1 MTNRS
6 TNSIAIPVS
15 LKVQMAELTQQIEK
29 IRSAMSTVKPDSKSY
44 KQLEIQ
50 LKSIEREFQGIQ
62 KSANTTF
69 STQGQ
74 ISTFSR
80 KFEHLEV
87 LVENLGSSFSKLGF
101 SDFLNDS
108 FDKGL
113 IDSLKK
119 VQDNL
124 TQTQKDFKDIGEN
137 AFKGFINSSK
147 DVEEVKKLFS
157 FKEEDFSIDKVD
169 ATLKAIEKRLKK
181 SQGEIANI
189 NIDILGKQNNQ
200 TQLNKDVS
208 ERISKVANL
217 SDEYDKLREKA
228 ELAAEAEKKALKE
241 LQSAE
246 NDPQLEKIK
255 KDLNK
260 ALSENQIFAKGA
272 RKGER
277 AKASSEGQSFGD
289 FFDPKGDF
297 KDDTTKT
304 KFIDYIKTT
313 YSLTQEDIKKIDFG
327 LLTSNTVHT
336 IYHSLIEQI
345 QEKLKNLN
353 KKIETEE
360 SNYAKAQKDKEQAD
374 TNVTQKGNELTQ
386 AVDEVNALN
395 QKIDD
400 IRKQLDALEKQRKD
414 LEAGIQTQEQAI
426 KDVEQ
431 AKKESSAAMTSSPEA
446 RQIIELK
453 EEVRKLKEELLK
465 TNPALKQTSDAI
477 DKVKQAAGESV
488 MKISGDMS
496 KQLED
501 FSNTEMKLGNIQS
514 AIKRWFSFAE
524 VINITKN
531 AFRDAIQ
538 TIQKLDKVITEIAIV
553 TDMTQA
559 ELWKQ
564 IDTYSQ
570 IALQYGVSTEGAYQV
585 SMLWYQQGL
594 KTAEVMELTTE
605 TLKMAKIAGLDYAT
619 ATDYMTV
626 ALRGFKLEMTEAQ
639 NVTDVYS
646 ALAAAT
652 ASNTQELAVAMSKT
666 ASSAEAVGASFEST
680 SAMIATMVSVTRE
693 SATNIG
699 SALKSIVSRYGEM
712 TKDPAKLVDSEGEEL
727 SLNKVDKALQAVGL
741 SLHDANG
748 QFRDFDDVILELAQK
763 WDTID
768 RNAQRYIAT
777 VFAGNRQQSRFLA
790 LVGNY
795 DQYAEALET
804 AANAEGAGTLQT
816 LKTLDSIES
825 KLSQLRTVWEQFY
838 SSLGFEQIFK
848 NGLDFLTNI
857 IKNLNKMNKISVFG
871 NIINIVKSTKKVLS
885 DSFGMIKK
893 SLGDT
898 ELSLT
903 KILAKAGQG
912 IVIKVKADLTE
923 FEKPIE
929 EAKNRAQQ
937 PVVVNK
943 GNGQP
948 TQIPVAPIPAQTAAS
963 TQKTR
968 DSLLAF
974 RGLEKVLSSGWLNQA
989 VGQKANWGMSKI
1001 LGSGGRDYF
1010 SRFNFTDEEYN
1021 AFTSL
1026 LKNFKAE
1033 NDKLG
1038 KSFQS
1043 TSQMLKEFGTALE
1056 KTEAQFFKQKRKD
1069 ARKENWNAFKT
1080 NSKES
1085 IAGFFSAIAKYGNVI
1100 GNAASLIGAAMTTK
1114 GLTITDK
1121 STDTKERSKTLS
1133 GGGSLIGAAGSII
1146 SGAAIGGIPGLI
1158 ASIITSMP
1166 TIIGGISNIIDGMT
1180 ITTAERIEMLK
1191 AETEELKN
1199 QATLKK
1205 GESDSFKNSL
1215 AEYKKLA
1222 EAQYDSEEA
1231 SKAFT
1236 EKMNEMA
1243 EEYPEL
1249 ISYMDAAG
1257 NAIIDA
1263 QKAEEKL
1270 AKLRYDTAK
1279 ASNAAAASEYK
1290 TKKAQEKEANEIK
1303 ENFDSIEL
1311 AFKDSF
1317 AVITEE
1323 RIREKFKLSGH
1334 SSADDFIYDYT
1345 EGEISE
1351 EEQNTLNSLIQ
1362 ALENNSPL
1370 SQDDLEFARK
1380 YSISL
1385 SESEKDKNTAII
1397 DLEDITADMLYDNNA
1412 IDVQKKVNEILSY
1425 FGKETLTEQLFGE
1438 ELYQAL
1444 ESAIWLLQGKVS
1456 SAEEATEIARTARI
1470 QTDLSEFITNGVQAG
1485 EFEQD
1490 AINYATNYASMLETI
1505 GAQIVE
1511 NSIDEG
1517 VDIDAVGS
1525 GYTEAKIAAQEA
1537 LKILI
1542 QNASE
1547 DIVKIYDNLAN
1558 YKISDDLESELKNYG
1573 LDEETTAAFIELYT
1587 ERVQAAR
1594 DRVLSANGGED
1605 FDVLFDG
1612 KSENELITSYAD
1624 FTISTIN
1631 QIDDYIEDGL
1641 TARAAILEETS
1652 IYLLSEISKLD
1663 SETQTALQPII
1674 KGIDWNDSAS
1684 LISAIEAIE
1693 KYGETSGK
1701 TSDLEET
1708 LKALNEA
1715 KDNLIFNIELGFQN
1729 ATDLLVESY
1738 EEREKLASGLSS
1750 GLDFDEMIAESKKIQ
1765 AKNPELSLD
1774 DLFKFDEELGK
1785 WVYTQ
1790 TGFQKTL
1797 ELQAKEIE
1805 EQSEIAKREFEE
1817 FSNIANNPFFINN
1830 RLFRTKEL
1838 NIFDEE
1844 GKLTET
1850 TRNIFSKYFSTKQIG
1865 ILETYLEDFDE
1876 STGETVY
1883 EFFQR
1888 KIAELA
1894 EAEEEWNQALE
1905 AFNQAQKDVLFR
1917 GLNLE
1922 KIASGIVTEVDAE
1935 AIRVAAKGTEYEN
1948 QVGAIITGIINGNY
1962 DLFWKLFGLT
1972 ADRYNEII
1980 ESKSSIMNNTID
1992 KYLNGAKK
2000 ESYTEAEQKALTAIK
2015 VSELRNGITD
2025 NFLSYFETEAEAI
2038 EAYYKIIH
2046 EEFNKQFDLASKT
2059 KLDDKDVSQL
2069 LTIKN
2074 KHQGQE
2080 SELGLERDAS
2090 TGEWI
2095 IKDLELYRSQFDET
2109 IQNNTSLWL
2118 DSYSEIIENEIEK
2131 RNKVPNAIADDINNL
2146 LRAKIGEEISLA
2158 AISVFSKGKIG
2169 PLFTAQSSED
2179 IYKVAQQI
2187 YDLAAS
2193 GSLEIGMS
2201 LEELEDSID
2210 DLFNKWIDMINNG
2223 IEGSLSNAEAK
2234 ELKTYFN
2241 LNDADFIETAE
2252 GLKLTEEATYRIHN
2266 RLQIIKPLAAEVTL
2280 ANLAE
2285 KAMESEENL
2294 NNIYFVLEKI
2304 KKLEKAIDEAGSDNN
2319 RKAALQEELK
2329 LTEKIRDNLMEAG
2342 NAFNFMEQDLPTGM
2356 TNPLS
2361 AWEGLG
2367 QAFEVL
2373 DGEDFKAGYIDYTD
2387 LYNMISMMDEAGIEL
2402 SSVAEGFNDEAH
2414 TAADLMNAA
2423 AAAMVSVDG
2432 EVFVD
2437 LTKLGETF
2445 KLNADGMKEGITDGL
2460 EVFAQSQIE
2469 LLDGQIA
2476 FLETIVEQQKIF
2488 DELDVEQD
2496 GIDFSE
2502 LLPDPEIGDWD
2513 EKQKEVLNSLT
2524 PYLDNIFLQTVGGLK
2539 VHWKALLEHPELFD
2553 DLNNTSQTIITQL
2566 ISALRSNEGNWTES
2580 ELQGI
2585 VNDIL
2590 APLNQGIVIDS
2601 SILGEVIRVENS
2613 EELPSIL
2620 SEKLKGTVLGNEE
2633 YNLTQL
2639 INNYLASNP
2648 VEVSIGNFLTF
2659 VEGQEI
2665 IDSSLLDSVR
2675 QTLTVQTQKQL
2686 ENTTVD
2692 AGAVQATA
2700 SQVTVS
2706 TKDGE
2711 FVFTTPEG
2719 EELTVE
2725 ELIAKLNLDDTAA
2738 LETLSAV
2745 QTALDT
2751 LILPDHVLTFLQQ
2764 AVTKVKD
2771 YASAANSISQL
2782 AVDRI
2787 GKLKDNLNNM
2797 PTGTKTLKVALQVS
2811 SSGGVSVASV
2821 DGTTGAK
2828 GNVATVSLAKGNA
2841 RAKGTLMGELGPEL
2855 YATGGHYYVA
2865 GQNGAEFVD
2874 LPDDAIVFNHLQ
2886 TRRLLENGSINGTG
2900 TAVTSEKK
2908 AVTLATGN
2916 ASGPA
2921 MASASDALNQLKE
2934 IRAMWQSL
2942 LNKSAKDLGKKAGGG
2957 SGGSGGGGGSDEEN
2971 KAFLHDLERWYN
2983 LLRQIEKLEQQ
2994 ITYEQ
2999 AKRANMQSGYKYSDS
3014 LQKELILLKKQQ
3026 AAHQELSDLQRE
3038 YYDERRKVLEK
3049 TSYGELIFT
3058 YDEDGLMQYHE
3069 EEGKGLDILAELER
3083 TDENGKAV
3091 RTAEEQ
3097 VAFLKEASFDIST
3110 LLTNADGSKVESNDY
3125 QTMMQIFWDGVD
3137 GWMDELDSL
3146 YDSYNDSMT
3155 SVQESIEAQM
3165 EIQQEY
3171 IDNQLSVEE
3180 KLLQAII
3187 DREQAEIDRL
3197 EGEKE
3202 ALDEATSAYID
3213 GLNNSLEKEKQMYE
3227 QNDTSAETARL
3238 QRQLAILQRS
3248 GGSAAEIRSLQDQ
3261 IDSRLQDAYFQEQQ
3275 NQIDAIQEASN
3286 NQLKKM
3292 QEQIDIMNE
3301 ALEYQKEN
3309 GLLWTEVYEMMNLW
3323 TPEQMLQFIEEF
3335 TNSYKENS
3343 DLQNQE
3349 DSEETQKQ
3357 IEIYKAGEANKERD
3371 EAWADFYKNLNYEE
3385 EFKNKHA
3392 VGAQAAFNE
3401 AYIKGGLDEAKKAA
3415 EQYYKDNEKPDK
3427 SIDNN
3432 SNTDPSITPED
3443 KPTIESGGSNSGKTN
3458 SEKKN
3463 TASYGYSE
3471 TTKVVQEVL
3480 NALGGYGNLKVDGI
3494 LGPATLNAI
3503 KKFQAS
3509 VGLTADGIAGSQTLE
3524 KLQGAAPQS
3533 LKRRVRAVRYKTG
3546 GLVDFTGPAWVDGT
3560 KSKPE
3565 AFLSAS
3571 DTAMLKSKIFS
3582 NSDGSL
3588 KALVAAL
3595 EEITNNTSRYSTETN
3610 SEQIIIQNAQV
3621 NIQPGTISN
3630 DYSARR
3636 AGEMALEEMVKI
3648 ARKTTNRVVSR

>member
-1 MTNRS
+1 MANRF

-44 KQLEIQ
+44 KQLEAQ

-74 ISTFSR
+74 ISTFAR

-137 AFKGFINSSK
+137 AFKGFISGSK
-147 DVEEVKKLFS
+147 DIEEVKKLFS

-169 ATLKAIEKRLKK
+169 ATLKTIEKRLKK

-200 TQLNKDVS
+200 AQLNKDVS
-208 ERISKVANL
+208 DRISKVADL

-241 LQSAE
+241 LQAAE

-297 KDDTTKT
+297 KDDITKT

-374 TNVTQKGNELTQ
+374 INVTQKGNELTQ

-400 IRKQLDALEKQRKD
+400 IRKQLDVLEKQRKD

-431 AKKESSAAMTSSPEA
+431 AKKESSAAMASSPEA

-477 DKVKQAAGESV
+477 DKVKQAAGESA

-524 VINITKN
+524 VVNITKR
-531 AFRDAIQ
+531 AFRDATQ

-559 ELWKQ
+559 DLWKQ

-652 ASNTQELAVAMSKT
+652 ASSTQELAVAMSKT

-804 AANAEGAGTLQT
+804 ATNAEGAGTLQT

-825 KLSQLRTVWEQFY
+825 KLNQLRTVWEQFY
-838 SSLGFEQIFK
+838 SSLGFEQVFK

-885 DSFGMIKK
+885 DSFSMIKK

-903 KILAKAGQG
+903 KILGKAGQG
-912 IVIKVKADLTE
+912 IIIKVKADLTE

-929 EAKNRAQQ
+929 DAKKRAQQ

-948 TQIPVAPIPAQTAAS
+948 TQIPNVPAQTAAPI
-963 TQKTR
+963 QKTR

-989 VGQKANWGMSKI
+989 IGQKANWGMSKI
-1001 LGSGGRDYF
+1001 LGSDGRDFF
-1010 SRFNFTDEEYN
+1010 SRFNFTDEEYT

-1026 LKNFKAE
+1026 LKNFKEE

-1043 TSQMLKEFGTALE
+1043 TSQMLKEFGIALE

-1080 NSKES
+1080 NGKES
-1085 IAGFFSAIAKYGNVI
+1085 VERFFSAVSKYGNVI
-1100 GNAASLIGAAMTTK
+1100 GNAASLFGAAMTTK

-1121 STDTKERSKTLS
+1121 STDTRERSKTLS
-1133 GGGSLIGAAGSII
+1133 GGGSLLGAAGSIL
-1146 SGAAIGGIPGLI
+1146 SGLAIGGVPGLI

-1215 AEYKKLA
+1215 VEYKKLA

-1279 ASNAAAASEYK
+1279 ATAAATASEYK
-1290 TKKAQEKEANEIK
+1290 TKVEQRKEAVELQAGFNSLTLNKSPMGRFREDFVKVLEISLEQYGGDLSEALEDAIYTNADEESARDAYNALMDLIGYNENQPRKIEHIKNRFLGGNISSEEMQLLRQIGFGISNDFVAQEATFSLDQITTDELYDF
-1303 ENFDSIEL
+1303 ENYAKVYGQLNNILSSIGYTSLAEDFD
-1311 AFKDSF
+1311 
-1317 AVITEE
+1317 
-1323 RIREKFKLSGH
+1323 
-1334 SSADDFIYDYT
+1334 
-1345 EGEISE
+1345 ISE
-1351 EEQNTLNSLIQ
+1351 EDFKPEKLLSAIHSVDNLLNGRVKSLEEAVQAAQQTTIQSEIEQSLAFISSSDFN
-1362 ALENNSPL
+1362 EETSSYISDYSNML
-1370 SQDDLEFARK
+1370 SSLGATMIEARVGDL
-1380 YSISL
+1380 
-1385 SESEKDKNTAII
+1385 
-1397 DLEDITADMLYDNNA
+1397 
-1412 IDVQKKVNEILSY
+1412 
-1425 FGKETLTEQLFGE
+1425 KEE
-1438 ELYQAL
+1438 ELITDAANY
-1444 ESAIWLLQGKVS
+1444 S
-1456 SAEEATEIARTARI
+1456 SAK
-1470 QTDLSEFITNGVQAG
+1470 
-1485 EFEQD
+1485 
-1490 AINYATNYASMLETI
+1490 
-1505 GAQIVE
+1505 
-1511 NSIDEG
+1511 DE
-1517 VDIDAVGS
+1517 VV
-1525 GYTEAKIAAQEA
+1525 
-1537 LKILI
+1537 KILHKLA
-1542 QNASE
+1542 QTASE
-1547 DIVKIYDNLAN
+1547 DIVEIYDNLAN
-1558 YKISDDLESELKNYG
+1558 YKISDDLENELKNYG

-1587 ERVQAAR
+1587 ERVQSAR
-1594 DRVLSANGGED
+1594 DRVLNASDGRAFDALFNGE
-1605 FDVLFDG
+1605 
-1612 KSENELITSYAD
+1612 SEIELITSYAD

-1631 QIDDYIEDGL
+1631 QIDDYVEDGL
-1641 TARAAILEETS
+1641 IARATLLEKAS
-1652 IYLLSEISKLD
+1652 IRLLGEISNLD

-1701 TSDLEET
+1701 TSDLENT
-1708 LKALNEA
+1708 LIALNKA
-1715 KDNLIFNIELGFQN
+1715 KDNLIFNVELGFQS

-1765 AKNPELSLD
+1765 AKNPNLSLD

-1805 EQSEIAKREFEE
+1805 EQAEVAERELEE
-1817 FSNIANNPFFINN
+1817 FSNIANHSFFQAEDLDI
-1830 RLFRTKEL
+1830 L
-1838 NIFDEE
+1838 DEE

-1850 TRNIFSKYFSTKQIG
+1850 AREDLSKSFSDAQIAL
-1865 ILETYLEDFDE
+1865 IETELKNYNSEIDG
-1876 STGETVY
+1876 TIY
-1883 EFFQR
+1883 EFFQNR
-1888 KIAELA
+1888 LSEME
-1894 EAEEEWNQALE
+1894 EASEDWRQALE
-1905 AFNQAQKDVLFR
+1905 AFNQSQKDVLFR

-1922 KIASGIVTEVDAE
+1922 KIATGIVSEVDAE
-1935 AIRVAAKGTEYEN
+1935 ALRNVAKGTEYEN
-1948 QVGAIITGIINGNY
+1948 QVDTIITNIAHGNY

-1972 ADRYNEII
+1972 AERWSEFIEIKNSTMNSAI
-1980 ESKSSIMNNTID
+1980 E
-1992 KYLNGAKK
+1992 KYLNGAK
-2000 ESYTEAEQKALTAIK
+2000 EISYTEAEKKALTAIK
-2015 VSELRNGITD
+2015 ISELREGPTEK
-2025 NFLSYFETEAEAI
+2025 FLSYFETEAEAI
-2038 EAYYKIIH
+2038 EAYYKIVDN
-2046 EEFNKQFDLASKT
+2046 EFNKQFELASKT
-2059 KLDDKDVSQL
+2059 KLGIEDVSQL
-2069 LTIKN
+2069 LTMKGLAV
-2074 KHQGQE
+2074 GQE
-2080 SELGLERDAS
+2080 FELGLKKDPNS
-2090 TGEWI
+2090 GEWI
-2095 IKDLELYRSQFDET
+2095 IDDLELYRSQFDES

-2118 DSYSEIIENEIEK
+2118 DSYSEIIEDGIEK
-2131 RNKVPNAIADDINNL
+2131 RNKIPNAIADDINNL
-2146 LRAKIGEEISLA
+2146 LQAKIGEEISLA
-2158 AISVFSKGKIG
+2158 AVSAFSGGKIG
-2169 PLFTAQSSED
+2169 PTFTAQSSED
-2179 IYKVAQQI
+2179 IYKAAQQI
-2187 YDLAAS
+2187 YDLAANS
-2193 GSLEIGMS
+2193 SRDIGMS

-2210 DLFNKWIDMINNG
+2210 GLFNNWLDMVNKG
-2223 IEGSLSNAEAK
+2223 IEGSLSHTDVK
-2234 ELKTYFN
+2234 ELKAYFN

-2266 RLQIIKPLAAEVTL
+2266 ELQIIKPLAAEVTL
-2280 ANLAE
+2280 TNLAE

-2304 KKLEKAIDEAGSDNN
+2304 EKLEKAIDEAGSDNN

-2342 NAFNFMEQDLPTGM
+2342 NAFNFMERDLPTDL

-2367 QAFEVL
+2367 QAWTVL
-2373 DGEDFKAGYIDYTD
+2373 NGEDFKDGFINYTD
-2387 LYNMISMMDEAGIEL
+2387 LYNMITMLEETGVDLSTVATSFNGEAVNASNLIR
-2402 SSVAEGFNDEAH
+2402 
-2414 TAADLMNAA
+2414 AA
-2423 AAAMVSVDG
+2423 ARALTSVDG
-2432 EVFVD
+2432 EIFVD
-2437 LTKLGETF
+2437 LETLGKDF
-2445 KLNADGMKEGITDGL
+2445 NLSALGMQEGL
-2460 EVFAQSQIE
+2460 EGGIKTLAASQID
-2469 LLDGQIA
+2469 LIDSQIA
-2476 FLETIVEQQKIF
+2476 FLEGVIAFQELDLNLGEDNLLGTEDLQKELFTDGNKLIESSNLYKFLLENFSEQLITIEGESITIKEAFENIKNNISPEQQEAF
-2488 DELDVEQD
+2488 LA
-2496 GIDFSE
+2496 G
-2502 LLPDPEIGDWD
+2502 LLSFL
-2513 EKQKEVLNSLT
+2513 QLLNSE
-2524 PYLDNIFLQTVGGLK
+2524 DWNIEGGAIFGDGLK
-2539 VHWKALLEHPELFD
+2539 VDLSETSVSFTGEPQISQEAILGDNEDLTVAPKSVGLAFDGTNVHFVKEDGTIMTAEEVAAEFQMDESSIKLALEEIQGAIDNLDVPESLGQELYSVSQGLWAIGSAAVTIQKGLERVQEF
-2553 DLNNTSQTIITQL
+2553 S
-2566 ISALRSNEGNWTES
+2566 
-2580 ELQGI
+2580 QGI
-2585 VNDIL
+2585 SQI
-2590 APLNQGIVIDS
+2590 PSSKTLN
-2601 SILGEVIRVENS
+2601 
-2613 EELPSIL
+2613 
-2620 SEKLKGTVLGNEE
+2620 
-2633 YNLTQL
+2633 
-2639 INNYLASNP
+2639 
-2648 VEVSIGNFLTF
+2648 
-2659 VEGQEI
+2659 
-2665 IDSSLLDSVR
+2665 VR
-2675 QTLTVQTQKQL
+2675 
-2686 ENTTVD
+2686 
-2692 AGAVQATA
+2692 
-2700 SQVTVS
+2700 
-2706 TKDGE
+2706 
-2711 FVFTTPEG
+2711 
-2719 EELTVE
+2719 
-2725 ELIAKLNLDDTAA
+2725 LNLSTGGG
-2738 LETLSAV
+2738 
-2745 QTALDT
+2745 
-2751 LILPDHVLTFLQQ
+2751 
-2764 AVTKVKD
+2764 
-2771 YASAANSISQL
+2771 ASA
-2782 AVDRI
+2782 RI
-2787 GKLKDNLNNM
+2787 EGSTSN
-2797 PTGTKTLKVALQVS
+2797 KVAQI
-2811 SSGGVSVASV
+2811 
-2821 DGTTGAK
+2821 
-2828 GNVATVSLAKGNA
+2828 NLAKGNA

-2886 TRRLLENGSINGTG
+2886 TRRLLGNGSINGTG

-2908 AVTLATGN
+2908 AVAMATGN
-2916 ASGPA
+2916 TTGPA
-2921 MASASDALNQLKE
+2921 MASASDTIKKLLD
-2934 IRAMWQSL
+2934 IRAMWEGLTNLS
-2942 LNKSAKDLGKKAGGG
+2942 SSDFAKKAGGG
-2957 SGGSGGGGGSDEEN
+2957 SGGGGSDEEN

-3014 LQKELILLKKQQ
+3014 LQKELVLLKKQQ
-3026 AAHQELSDLQRE
+3026 AAHQKLSDLQKD
-3038 YYDERRKVLEK
+3038 YYDRRREDLLSTDYSK
-3049 TSYGELIFT
+3049 IFT
-3058 YDEDGLMQYHE
+3058 YDQDGLMQYVD
-3069 EEGKGLDILAELER
+3069 GKNRGLDVLATLNK
-3083 TDENGKAV
+3083 TDENGKAIY
-3091 RTAEEQ
+3091 TLTEQ
-3097 VAFLKEASFDIST
+3097 LAYLRETVGFNTSVLE
-3110 LLTNADGSKVESNDY
+3110 TNADGTKAEDEE
-3125 QTMMQIFWDGVD
+3125 QMMQNFWDGVD
-3137 GWMDELDSL
+3137 GWMDELDDL
-3146 YDSYNDSMT
+3146 YDSYNESMT
-3155 SVQESIEAQM
+3155 SVQEAIEAQA

-3171 IDNQLSVEE
+3171 TDNQLSLEE

-3197 EGEKE
+3197 EKEKE
-3202 ALDEATSAYID
+3202 VLEEATSEYID
-3213 GLNNSLEKEKQMYE
+3213 GLNQALDREKEMYDR
-3227 QNDTSAETARL
+3227 NDTSAETTKL

-3248 GGSAAEIRSLQDQ
+3248 GGSASEIKALQDQ

-3275 NQIDAIQEASN
+3275 DQIGAIQEASDK
-3286 NQLKKM
+3286 QLEKL
-3292 QEQIDIMNE
+3292 QAQIDLMTE
-3301 ALEYQKEN
+3301 TLEYQKEY
-3309 GLLWTEVYEMMNLW
+3309 GLLWTEVYNMMSLW
-3323 TPEQMLQFIEEF
+3323 TPEQMVQFIEEF
-3335 TNSYKENS
+3335 TKSYKENS
-3343 DLQNQE
+3343 DTQNQE
-3349 DSEETQKQ
+3349 DSKETLKQ
-3357 IEIYKAGEANKERD
+3357 AEMYKSGEALEERNR
-3371 EAWADFYKNLNYEE
+3371 AWTEFYNNLNYEE
-3385 EFKNKHA
+3385 EFKSKHA

-3401 AYIKGGLDEAKKAA
+3401 AYAEGGLDAAKKAA
-3415 EQYYKDNEKPDK
+3415 EQYYKDNEMPKPPA
-3427 SIDNN
+3427 DNN
-3432 SNTDPSITPED
+3432 NNPNPAEPEN
-3443 KPTIESGGSNSGKTN
+3443 KPTIESGGSNSGKTE
-3458 SEKKN
+3458 SEKKD
-3463 TASYGYSE
+3463 TTSYGYSE

-3494 LGPATLNAI
+3494 LGPATLSAI
-3503 KKFQAS
+3503 KKFQTA
-3509 VGLTADGIAGSQTLE
+3509 VGLTADGIAGSKTLE
-3524 KLQGAAPQS
+3524 KLQEAAPHS

-3595 EEITNNTSRYSTETN
+3595 EEITGNTSHYSTENNT
-3610 SEQIIIQNAQV
+3610 EQIIIQNAQV
-3621 NIQPGTISN
+3621 NIQPGVISN

>member
-1 MTNRS
+1 MANRS

-15 LKVQMAELTQQIEK
+15 LKVQMTELTQQIEK

-44 KQLEIQ
+44 KQLEAQ

-74 ISTFSR
+74 ISTFAR

-137 AFKGFINSSK
+137 AFKGFISSSK

-169 ATLKAIEKRLKK
+169 ATLKTIEKRLKK

-200 TQLNKDVS
+200 AQLNKDVS
-208 ERISKVANL
+208 DRISKVADL

-241 LQSAE
+241 LQAAE

-360 SNYAKAQKDKEQAD
+360 SNYVKAQKDKEQAD
-374 TNVTQKGNELTQ
+374 TNVIQKGNELTQ

-431 AKKESSAAMTSSPEA
+431 AKKESSTAMASSPEA

-477 DKVKQAAGESV
+477 DKVKQAAGESA

-524 VINITKN
+524 VVNITKR
-531 AFRDAIQ
+531 AFRDATQ

-559 ELWKQ
+559 DLWKQ

-652 ASNTQELAVAMSKT
+652 ASSTQELAVAMSKT

-748 QFRDFDDVILELAQK
+748 QFRDFDDVILELAEK

-795 DQYAEALET
+795 DQYTEALET
-804 AANAEGAGTLQT
+804 AVNAEGAGTLQT

-825 KLSQLRTVWEQFY
+825 KLNQLRTVWEQFY
-838 SSLGFEQIFK
+838 SSLGFEQVFK

-903 KILAKAGQG
+903 KILSKAGQG
-912 IVIKVKADLTE
+912 IIIKVKADLTE

-948 TQIPVAPIPAQTAAS
+948 TQIPAAPTQTAAS

-968 DSLLAF
+968 DSVLAY
-974 RGLEKVLSSGWLNQA
+974 RGLEKVLSSGWLSQA
-989 VGQKANWGMSKI
+989 AGQKTNWGMSKI
-1001 LGSGGRDYF
+1001 LGSDGRDYF

-1026 LKNFKAE
+1026 LKNFKEE

-1043 TSQMLKEFGTALE
+1043 TSQMLKEFGIALE

-1069 ARKENWNAFKT
+1069 ARKENWDAFKT

-1085 IAGFFSAIAKYGNVI
+1085 IAGFFSAISKYGNVI
-1100 GNAASLIGAAMTTK
+1100 GNATSLIGAAMTTK

-1121 STDTKERSKTLS
+1121 STDTRERSKTLS
-1133 GGGSLIGAAGSII
+1133 GGGSLIGAAGSIL
-1146 SGAAIGGIPGLI
+1146 SGFAMGGIPGLI
-1158 ASIITSMP
+1158 ASITTSMP

-1205 GESDSFKNSL
+1205 GDSDSFKNSL

-1222 EAQYDSEEA
+1222 KAQYDSEEA

-1257 NAIIDA
+1257 NAIIDV

-1279 ASNAAAASEYK
+1279 ATAAATASEYR
-1290 TKKAQEKEANEIK
+1290 TKVEQRKEAVELQAGFSSLTLNKSPMGRFKEDFVKVLEISLEQYGGDLSEALEDAIYTNADEESARDAYDALMDLIGYNEDQPRKIEYIKNRFLGGNISPEEMQLLRQIGFGISNDFVAQEAT
-1303 ENFDSIEL
+1303 FSLDQ
-1311 AFKDSF
+1311 
-1317 AVITEE
+1317 ITTDE
-1323 RIREKFKLSGH
+1323 
-1334 SSADDFIYDYT
+1334 
-1345 EGEISE
+1345 
-1351 EEQNTLNSLIQ
+1351 
-1362 ALENNSPL
+1362 
-1370 SQDDLEFARK
+1370 
-1380 YSISL
+1380 
-1385 SESEKDKNTAII
+1385 
-1397 DLEDITADMLYDNNA
+1397 LYDFENYA
-1412 IDVQKKVNEILSY
+1412 KVYGQLNEILSSIGY
-1425 FGKETLTEQLFGE
+1425 TSLAEDFDINE
-1438 ELYQAL
+1438 EDFEPEKLL
-1444 ESAIWLLQGKVS
+1444 NAIHSVDNLLNGRVKNL
-1456 SAEEATEIARTARI
+1456 EEA
-1470 QTDLSEFITNGVQAG
+1470 VQAAQQTTVQSEIEQSLAFISSNDFNEETSSYISDYSNMLSSLGATMIEARVGDLKEG
-1485 EFEQD
+1485 ELITD
-1490 AINYATNYASMLETI
+1490 AANYS
-1505 GAQIVE
+1505 
-1511 NSIDEG
+1511 
-1517 VDIDAVGS
+1517 DAKDKVV
-1525 GYTEAKIAAQEA
+1525 
-1537 LKILI
+1537 KILHKLA

-1547 DIVKIYDNLAN
+1547 DIVEIYDNLAN
-1558 YKISDDLESELKNYG
+1558 YKTSDNLENELKNYG

-1587 ERVQAAR
+1587 ERVQSAR
-1594 DRVLSANGGED
+1594 DRVLSASDGRAFDALFNGET
-1605 FDVLFDG
+1605 
-1612 KSENELITSYAD
+1612 EIELITSYAD

-1631 QIDDYIEDGL
+1631 QIDDYVEDGL
-1641 TARAAILEETS
+1641 TARATLLEKAS
-1652 IYLLSEISKLD
+1652 IRLLGEISNLD
-1663 SETQTALQPII
+1663 SETQTALQPIV

-1738 EEREKLASGLSS
+1738 EEREKIASGLSS

-1765 AKNPELSLD
+1765 AKNPDLSLD

-1790 TGFQKTL
+1790 EGFQKTL
-1797 ELQAKEIE
+1797 DLQAQEIE
-1805 EQSEIAKREFEE
+1805 EQAEVAE
-1817 FSNIANNPFFINN
+1817 
-1830 RLFRTKEL
+1830 KEL
-1838 NIFDEE
+1838 EKFSSIVNNLFFRAEGLSILDEE
-1844 GKLTET
+1844 GKLTEIA
-1850 TRNIFSKYFSTKQIG
+1850 REDLSKSFSEDQIAL
-1865 ILETYLEDFDE
+1865 IETELKNYSSEIDG
-1876 STGETVY
+1876 TIY
-1883 EFFQR
+1883 EFFQNR
-1888 KIAELA
+1888 LLEME
-1894 EAEEEWNQALE
+1894 EASEEWRQALK
-1905 AFNQAQKDVLFR
+1905 AFNQSQKDILFR

-1922 KIASGIVTEVDAE
+1922 KIAIGVVSEVDAE
-1935 AIRVAAKGTEYEN
+1935 ALRNVAKGTEYEN
-1948 QVGAIITGIINGNY
+1948 QVDTIITNIAHGNY

-1972 ADRYNEII
+1972 AERWSEFIEI
-1980 ESKSSIMNNTID
+1980 KSSTINSTID
-1992 KYLNGAKK
+1992 KYLNGVSDS
-2000 ESYTEAEQKALTAIK
+2000 SYTEAEKKALTAIK
-2015 VSELRNGITD
+2015 VSELREGPTEK
-2025 NFLSYFETEAEAI
+2025 FLSYFETEAEAI
-2038 EAYYKIIH
+2038 EAYYKIVDN
-2046 EEFNKQFDLASKT
+2046 EFNKQFELASKT
-2059 KLDDKDVSQL
+2059 KLGIEDVSQL
-2069 LTIKN
+2069 LTMKGLAV
-2074 KHQGQE
+2074 GQE
-2080 SELGLERDAS
+2080 FELGLKKDPNS
-2090 TGEWI
+2090 GEWI
-2095 IKDLELYRSQFDET
+2095 IDDLELYRSQFDES

-2118 DSYSEIIENEIEK
+2118 DSYSEIIEDGIEK
-2131 RNKVPNAIADDINNL
+2131 RNKIPNAIADDINNL
-2146 LRAKIGEEISLA
+2146 LQAKIGEEISLA
-2158 AISVFSKGKIG
+2158 AISAFSGGKIG
-2169 PLFTAQSSED
+2169 PTFTAQSSED
-2179 IYKVAQQI
+2179 IYKAAQQI
-2187 YDLAAS
+2187 YDLAAD

-2342 NAFNFMEQDLPTGM
+2342 NAFNFMERDLPTDL

-2367 QAFEVL
+2367 QAWTVL
-2373 DGEDFKAGYIDYTD
+2373 NGEDFKDGFINYTD
-2387 LYNMISMMDEAGIEL
+2387 LYNMITMLEETGVDLSTVATSFNGEAVNASNLIR
-2402 SSVAEGFNDEAH
+2402 
-2414 TAADLMNAA
+2414 AA
-2423 AAAMVSVDG
+2423 AQALTSVDG
-2432 EVFVD
+2432 EIFVD
-2437 LTKLGETF
+2437 LETLGKDF
-2445 KLNADGMKEGITDGL
+2445 NLSALGMQEGL
-2460 EVFAQSQIE
+2460 ESGIKTLAASQIKII
-2469 LLDGQIA
+2469 DSQIA
-2476 FLETIVEQQKIF
+2476 FLEGVVAFQ
-2488 DELDVEQD
+2488 ELDLDVD
-2496 GIDFSE
+2496 GDKVLDLEE
-2502 LLPDPEIGDWD
+2502 LTNKLMPSGTLEYSSGVYAFLMEKAKEEISLLNGDVISIKEALD
-2513 EKQKEVLNSLT
+2513 ILANSNNELEKNEVLESLRLFLQNFFDGEDWTIEGNSLVR
-2524 PYLDNIFLQTVGGLK
+2524 DGLK
-2539 VHWKALLEHPELFD
+2539 VDFTE
-2553 DLNNTSQTIITQL
+2553 TSVSFIGEPQ
-2566 ISALRSNEGNWTES
+2566 ISQEA
-2580 ELQGI
+2580 
-2585 VNDIL
+2585 
-2590 APLNQGIVIDS
+2590 
-2601 SILGEVIRVENS
+2601 
-2613 EELPSIL
+2613 
-2620 SEKLKGTVLGNEE
+2620 VLGNNEDLTVTPKSVGLAFDGTNVHFVKEDGTIMSAEE
-2633 YNLTQL
+2633 VAAEFQMDESSIKLALGEIQEAIDNLDVPESL
-2639 INNYLASNP
+2639 
-2648 VEVSIGNFLTF
+2648 
-2659 VEGQEI
+2659 GQELYSVSQGLWAI
-2665 IDSSLLDSVR
+2665 GSAAVTIQKALERVQEFSQGISQIPSSKTLSV
-2675 QTLTVQTQKQL
+2675 
-2686 ENTTVD
+2686 
-2692 AGAVQATA
+2692 
-2700 SQVTVS
+2700 
-2706 TKDGE
+2706 
-2711 FVFTTPEG
+2711 
-2719 EELTVE
+2719 
-2725 ELIAKLNLDDTAA
+2725 KLNLSTGGGTNARI
-2738 LETLSAV
+2738 EGSKTNK
-2745 QTALDT
+2745 
-2751 LILPDHVLTFLQQ
+2751 
-2764 AVTKVKD
+2764 VTQISF
-2771 YASAANSISQL
+2771 AS
-2782 AVDRI
+2782 
-2787 GKLKDNLNNM
+2787 
-2797 PTGTKTLKVALQVS
+2797 
-2811 SSGGVSVASV
+2811 
-2821 DGTTGAK
+2821 
-2828 GNVATVSLAKGNA
+2828 GNA

-2855 YATGGHYYVA
+2855 YTTGGHYYVA

-2886 TRRLLENGSINGTG
+2886 TRKLLDSGSIGGTG
-2900 TAVTSEKK
+2900 KPVTNERNAV
-2908 AVTLATGN
+2908 ALATGN
-2916 ASGPA
+2916 SGPA
-2921 MASASDALNQLKE
+2921 MASASDTIKKLLD
-2934 IRAMWQSL
+2934 IRAMWEGLTNLS
-2942 LNKSAKDLGKKAGGG
+2942 SSDFAKKAGGG
-2957 SGGSGGGGGSDEEN
+2957 SGGSGGGGSDEEN
-2971 KAFLHDLERWYN
+2971 KAFLHNLERWYN

-3026 AAHQELSDLQRE
+3026 AVHQELSDLQRE

-3097 VAFLKEASFDIST
+3097 VTFLKDAGFDIST

-3275 NQIDAIQEASN
+3275 DQIDAIQEASN
-3286 NQLKKM
+3286 NQLEKM

-3309 GLLWTEVYEMMNLW
+3309 GLLWTEVYEMMNFW
-3323 TPEQMLQFIEEF
+3323 TPDQMLQFIEEF

-3349 DSEETQKQ
+3349 NSEETQKQ

-3415 EQYYKDNEKPDK
+3415 EQYYKDNEKPK
-3427 SIDNN
+3427 TLTDNN
-3432 SNTDPSITPED
+3432 ENPIEPEN
-3443 KPTIESGGSNSGKTN
+3443 KPTIESGGSNSGKTE
-3458 SEKKN
+3458 SEQKN
-3463 TASYGYSE
+3463 TKKTSYRRGDSGSIV
-3471 TTKVVQEVL
+3471 KKIQEFL
-3480 NALGGYGNLKVDGI
+3480 NTYGFEEEPLIVDGKFGTATERALKNYQRIKGLTVDGI
-3494 LGPATLNAI
+3494 AGPATL
-3503 KKFQAS
+3503 KKM
-3509 VGLTADGIAGSQTLE
+3509 GIIT
-3524 KLQGAAPQS
+3524 
-3533 LKRRVRAVRYKTG
+3533 YKTG

-3595 EEITNNTSRYSTETN
+3595 EEITNNTSRYSTENNT
-3610 SEQIIIQNAQV
+3610 EQIVIQNAQV
-3621 NIQPGTISN
+3621 NIQPGVISN

>member
-1 MTNRS
+1 MANRS

-44 KQLEIQ
+44 KQLEAQ

-74 ISTFSR
+74 ISTFAR

-108 FDKGL
+108 FDKDL

-124 TQTQKDFKDIGEN
+124 TQTQKDFKEIGEN
-137 AFKGFINSSK
+137 TFKGFINGSK
-147 DVEEVKKLFS
+147 DVEKVKKLFS

-169 ATLKAIEKRLKK
+169 ATLKTIEKRLKK

-208 ERISKVANL
+208 DRISKVADL

-241 LQSAE
+241 LQAAE

-260 ALSENQIFAKGA
+260 ALSENQVFAKGA

-289 FFDPKGDF
+289 FFDLKGDF

-353 KKIETEE
+353 KKIETEK

-374 TNVTQKGNELTQ
+374 TNVAQKGNELTQ
-386 AVDEVNALN
+386 AINEVNVLN

-400 IRKQLDALEKQRKD
+400 IRKQLDVLEKQRKD

-431 AKKESSAAMTSSPEA
+431 AKKVSSTAMTSSPEA
-446 RQIIELK
+446 QQIVNLK

-465 TNPALKQTSDAI
+465 TNPALKQTSEVI
-477 DKVKQAAGESV
+477 DEVKQAAGESA

-553 TDMTQA
+553 TDMTQ
-559 ELWKQ
+559 EDLWKQ

-652 ASNTQELAVAMSKT
+652 ASSTQELAVAMSKT

-748 QFRDFDDVILELAQK
+748 QFRDFDEVILELAQK

-885 DSFGMIKK
+885 DSFSMIKK

-948 TQIPVAPIPAQTAAS
+948 TQIPILPVQTATS

-968 DSLLAF
+968 DSLLAY
-974 RGLEKVLSSGWLNQA
+974 RGLEKILGSGWLSQA
-989 VGQKANWGMSKI
+989 AGQKANWGMSKI
-1001 LGSGGRDYF
+1001 LGSDGRDYF

-1043 TSQMLKEFGTALE
+1043 TSQMLKEFGIALE
-1056 KTEAQFFKQKRKD
+1056 KTEAQFFKQKRKN
-1069 ARKENWNAFKT
+1069 ARKESWEAFKT
-1080 NSKES
+1080 SSKES
-1085 IAGFFSAIAKYGNVI
+1085 IGGFFSAISKYGNVI
-1100 GNAASLIGAAMTTK
+1100 GNAASLIGATMTTK

-1121 STDTKERSKTLS
+1121 STDTRERSKTLTGTGS
-1133 GGGSLIGAAGSII
+1133 LLGAGGSVL
-1146 SGAAIGGIPGLI
+1146 SGFAVGGVPGLI

-1191 AETEELKN
+1191 AETEELNN
-1199 QATLKK
+1199 QAILKK

-1279 ASNAAAASEYK
+1279 ATAAATASEYR
-1290 TKKAQEKEANEIK
+1290 TKVEQRKEAVELQAGFSSLTLNKSPMGRFK
-1303 ENFDSIEL
+1303 E
-1311 AFKDSF
+1311 
-1317 AVITEE
+1317 
-1323 RIREKFKLSGH
+1323 
-1334 SSADDFIYDYT
+1334 DFVKVL
-1345 EGEISE
+1345 EISL
-1351 EEQNTLNSLIQ
+1351 EQ
-1362 ALENNSPL
+1362 
-1370 SQDDLEFARK
+1370 
-1380 YSISL
+1380 YGGSL
-1385 SESEKDKNTAII
+1385 SEALEDAIYTTADEESAKKAYDALINLFGYDENNLPKIEQEKDRFLKG
-1397 DLEDITADMLYDNNA
+1397 DISFEEMQLLRQIGFGISNDFVAQEATFSLDQITTDELYDFENYA
-1412 IDVQKKVNEILSY
+1412 KVYGQLNEILSSIGY
-1425 FGKETLTEQLFGE
+1425 TSLAEDFDINE
-1438 ELYQAL
+1438 EAFEPKKLL
-1444 ESAIWLLQGKVS
+1444 NAIHSVDNLLNGKVKS
-1456 SAEEATEIARTARI
+1456 LEEAVQSAQQTTVQSEIEQSLAFISSNDFNEETSSYISDYSNMLSSLGAEMVEARVGELKEGELI
-1470 QTDLSEFITNGVQAG
+1470 TD
-1485 EFEQD
+1485 
-1490 AINYATNYASMLETI
+1490 ATNYSSAK
-1505 GAQIVE
+1505 
-1511 NSIDEG
+1511 DE
-1517 VDIDAVGS
+1517 VV
-1525 GYTEAKIAAQEA
+1525 
-1537 LKILI
+1537 KILYNLA
-1542 QNASE
+1542 QNASK
-1547 DIVKIYDNLAN
+1547 DIVEIYDNLAN
-1558 YKISDDLESELKNYG
+1558 YKISDNLEKELRKYG

-1587 ERVQAAR
+1587 ERVQFAR
-1594 DRVLSANGGED
+1594 DRVLSASDGRAFDALFNGE
-1605 FDVLFDG
+1605 
-1612 KSENELITSYAD
+1612 SEIELITSYAD

-1631 QIDDYIEDGL
+1631 QIDDYVEDGL
-1641 TARAAILEETS
+1641 TARATLLEKAS
-1652 IYLLSEISKLD
+1652 IRLLGEISNLD

-1738 EEREKLASGLSS
+1738 EEREKIASGLSS
-1750 GLDFDEMIAESKKIQ
+1750 GLGFDEMVAESKKIQ
-1765 AKNPELSLD
+1765 AKNPDLSLD

-1805 EQSEIAKREFEE
+1805 EQAEVAERELEE
-1817 FSNIANNPFFINN
+1817 FSNIANHSFFQAEDLTI
-1830 RLFRTKEL
+1830 L
-1838 NIFDEE
+1838 DEE
-1844 GKLTET
+1844 GKLTEAA
-1850 TRNIFSKYFSTKQIG
+1850 RENLSGSFSEAQIAL
-1865 ILETYLEDFDE
+1865 IETELKNYNSEIDG
-1876 STGETVY
+1876 TIY
-1883 EFFQR
+1883 EFFQS
-1888 KIAELA
+1888 KLSEME
-1894 EAEEEWNQALE
+1894 EASEEWRQALE
-1905 AFNQAQKDVLFR
+1905 AFNQSQRDVLFR

-1922 KIASGIVTEVDAE
+1922 KIALGIVTEVDAE
-1935 AIRVAAKGTEYEN
+1935 AIQTAAKGTEYEN
-1948 QVGAIITGIINGNY
+1948 QVGTIITGIINGNY

-2118 DSYSEIIENEIEK
+2118 DSYSEIIEDGIEK

-2146 LRAKIGEEISLA
+2146 LQAKIGEEISLA
-2158 AISVFSKGKIG
+2158 TISAFSDGKIG
-2169 PLFTAQSSED
+2169 STFTAQSSED

-2234 ELKTYFN
+2234 ELKIYFN

-2304 KKLEKAIDEAGSDNN
+2304 KKLEKAIDEADSDNN

-2342 NAFNFMEQDLPTGM
+2342 NAFNFMERDLPTDL

-2367 QAFEVL
+2367 QAWTVL
-2373 DGEDFKAGYIDYTD
+2373 NGEDFKDGFINYTD
-2387 LYNMISMMDEAGIEL
+2387 LYNMITMLEETGVDLSTVATSFNGEAVNASNLIR
-2402 SSVAEGFNDEAH
+2402 
-2414 TAADLMNAA
+2414 AA
-2423 AAAMVSVDG
+2423 AQALTSVDG
-2432 EVFVD
+2432 EIFVD
-2437 LTKLGETF
+2437 LETLGKDF
-2445 KLNADGMKEGITDGL
+2445 NLSALGMQEGL
-2460 EVFAQSQIE
+2460 ESGIKTLAASQID
-2469 LLDGQIA
+2469 LIDSQIA
-2476 FLETIVEQQKIF
+2476 FLEGVIAFQELDLNLGEDNLLGTEDLQKELFTDGNELIESSNLYKFLLENFSEQLITIEGESITIKEAFENIKNNISPEQQEAF
-2488 DELDVEQD
+2488 LT
-2496 GIDFSE
+2496 G
-2502 LLPDPEIGDWD
+2502 LLSFL
-2513 EKQKEVLNSLT
+2513 QLLNSK
-2524 PYLDNIFLQTVGGLK
+2524 DWNIEGGAIFGDGLK
-2539 VHWKALLEHPELFD
+2539 VDLSETSVSFTGEPQISQEAVFGNNEDLTVTPKSVGIAFDGTNVHFVKEDGTIMTADEVAAEFQMDESSIKLALGEIQEAIDNLDVPESLGQELYSVSQGLWAIGSAAVTIQKALERVQEF
-2553 DLNNTSQTIITQL
+2553 S
-2566 ISALRSNEGNWTES
+2566 
-2580 ELQGI
+2580 QGI
-2585 VNDIL
+2585 SQI
-2590 APLNQGIVIDS
+2590 PS
-2601 SILGEVIRVENS
+2601 SKT
-2613 EELPSIL
+2613 L
-2620 SEKLKGTVLGNEE
+2620 SV
-2633 YNLTQL
+2633 
-2639 INNYLASNP
+2639 
-2648 VEVSIGNFLTF
+2648 
-2659 VEGQEI
+2659 
-2665 IDSSLLDSVR
+2665 
-2675 QTLTVQTQKQL
+2675 
-2686 ENTTVD
+2686 
-2692 AGAVQATA
+2692 
-2700 SQVTVS
+2700 
-2706 TKDGE
+2706 
-2711 FVFTTPEG
+2711 
-2719 EELTVE
+2719 
-2725 ELIAKLNLDDTAA
+2725 KLNLSTGGGTNARI
-2738 LETLSAV
+2738 EGSKTNK
-2745 QTALDT
+2745 
-2751 LILPDHVLTFLQQ
+2751 
-2764 AVTKVKD
+2764 VTQISF
-2771 YASAANSISQL
+2771 AS
-2782 AVDRI
+2782 
-2787 GKLKDNLNNM
+2787 
-2797 PTGTKTLKVALQVS
+2797 
-2811 SSGGVSVASV
+2811 
-2821 DGTTGAK
+2821 
-2828 GNVATVSLAKGNA
+2828 GNA

-2855 YATGGHYYVA
+2855 YTTGGHYYVA

-2886 TRRLLENGSINGTG
+2886 TRKLLGSGSIGGTG
-2900 TAVTSEKK
+2900 KPVTNERNAV
-2908 AVTLATGN
+2908 ALATGN
-2916 ASGPA
+2916 SGPA
-2921 MASASDALNQLKE
+2921 MASASDTIKKLLD
-2934 IRAMWQSL
+2934 IRAMWEGLINLS
-2942 LNKSAKDLGKKAGGG
+2942 SSDFAKKAGGG
-2957 SGGSGGGGGSDEEN
+2957 SGGSGGGGSDKEN
-2971 KAFLHDLERWYN
+2971 KAFLHNLERWYN

-3097 VAFLKEASFDIST
+3097 VTFLKDAGFDIST

-3146 YDSYNDSMT
+3146 YDSYNESMT

-3286 NQLKKM
+3286 NQLEKM

-3323 TPEQMLQFIEEF
+3323 TPDQMLQFIEEF

-3349 DSEETQKQ
+3349 DSEETRKQ
-3357 IEIYKAGEANKERD
+3357 LEIYDASKANEERD
-3371 EAWADFYKNLNYEE
+3371 SAWADFYKNLKYEE
-3385 EFKNKHA
+3385 EFKNKYA
-3392 VGAQAAFNE
+3392 TGAQAAFNE
-3401 AYIKGGLDEAKKAA
+3401 AYSEGGLQAAKDAA
-3415 EQYYKDNEKPDK
+3415 NKYYEDNKMLPPPDAE
-3427 SIDNN
+3427 
-3432 SNTDPSITPED
+3432 TPPEE
-3443 KPTIESGGSNSGKTN
+3443 KPTIKEGESNSGKEDEPSIKN
-3458 SEKKN
+3458 SGSSSSEKTGSSKYSSTVKTVQQQLN
-3463 TASYGYSE
+3463 KLGLYGKLTE
-3471 TTKVVQEVL
+3471 
-3480 NALGGYGNLKVDGI
+3480 DGI
-3494 LGPATLNAI
+3494 LGPATTKAI
-3503 KKFQAS
+3503 KKFQS
-3509 VGLTADGIAGSQTLE
+3509 EKGLVVDGIIGPKTLE
-3524 KLQGAAPQS
+3524 ALRKALAGKSNGGGGKGMIKAIAKFAS
-3533 LKRRVRAVRYKTG
+3533 G

-3595 EEITNNTSRYSTETN
+3595 EEITNNTSRYSTENNT
-3610 SEQIIIQNAQV
+3610 EQIVIQNAQV
-3621 NIQPGTISN
+3621 NIQPGVISN